1 MDVFKSLP
9 SIDEVSIPVLSETEW
24 NGNSVLRWLIAV
36 SALLG
41 VALLARLI
49 KGIVSS
55 RLRRLTDHTSNQ
67 ADDAGVKVL
76 DATAWYAYLAL
87 GLAVARQLVELSRG
101 INKIVSAA
109 TFILLGIQVA
119 IWCEAILTVALQRW
133 AARNEDARTS
143 TAAAATRFLGRLVI
157 WSVLTLVVLA
167 NLGVEIT
174 TVVAGLGVG
183 GVAAALA
190 VQSILSDLFAGLS
203 MYFDRPFDIGD
214 FIIVGD
220 VMGSVRQIGLRTTRL
235 DSLGG
240 EKIVYPNGELTKN
253 FIRNYAWMQERRI
266 TFTFGIEY
274 NVSPE
279 VLDRARDIA
288 REAVEHQ
295 SEVRFDRA
303 HFKSFGGYSLEYEVV
318 YYVLSG
324 DYNLYMDKQHAINT
338 EIYRRFAEENIP
350 FALSTRTL
358 TFKDEPLKNE
368 PVKQEPVKNEPVK
381 NEPSRA

>member
-1 MDVFKSLP
+1 MDIFKSLP
-9 SIDEVSIPVLSETEW
+9 SLDEITIPLLSDTEW
-24 NGNSVLRWLIAV
+24 AGNSVLRWLIA
-36 SALLG
+36 AGTLLG

-49 KGIVSS
+49 KALVAG
-55 RLRRLTDHTSNQ
+55 RLHKLAEHTANK

-76 DATAWYAYLAL
+76 DGTAWYAYLAL
-87 GLAVARQLVELSRG
+87 GLAVARQLVELSPG
-101 INKIVSAA
+101 VNKILSAT
-109 TFILLGIQVA
+109 TFILLAIQVA
-119 IWCEAILTVALQRW
+119 IWCESILTVALARW
-133 AARNEDARTS
+133 ATRNEDARTS
-143 TAAAATRFLGRLVI
+143 TAAAATRFLGRLLI
-157 WSVLTLVVLA
+157 WSALTLVVLS

-274 NVSPE
+274 NVSPD

-338 EIYRRFAEENIP
+338 EIYRKFAEEKIP

-358 TFKDEPLKNE
+358 TFRDE
-368 PVKQEPVKNEPVK
+368 QA
-381 NEPSRA
+381 RA

>member
-1 MDVFKSLP
+1 MDVLKSLP
-9 SIDEVSIPVLSETEW
+9 DLDDITIPVLTDTEW
-24 NGNSVLRWLIAV
+24 QGNSLLRWLIALGV
-36 SALLG
+36 LLG
-41 VALLARLI
+41 VAVLARLV
-49 KGIVSS
+49 KGVVAS
-55 RLRRLTDHTSNQ
+55 RLRKLADRTSTK
-67 ADDAGVKVL
+67 ADDAGLGVL
-76 DATAWYAYLAL
+76 DATAWYSYLAL
-87 GLAVARQLVELSRG
+87 GLAVARQLLELSPG
-101 INKIVSAA
+101 VNKIVSAT

-119 IWCEAILTVALQRW
+119 KWCESILNIALQRW
-133 AARNEDARTS
+133 AARNEDARTG

-157 WSVLTLVVLA
+157 WTVLTLVVLA

-190 VQSILSDLFAGLS
+190 VQSILGDLFAGLS

-214 FIIVGD
+214 FIIVGE
-220 VMGSVRQIGLRTTRL
+220 VMGNVRRIGLRTTRI

-253 FIRNYAWMQERRI
+253 FIRNYARMQERRI
-266 TFTFGIEY
+266 TFSFRIEY
-274 NVSPE
+274 DVKPE

-288 REAVEHQ
+288 REAVQNQ

-303 HFKSFGGYSLEYEVV
+303 HLKGFGESSLDYEVV

-338 EIYRRFAEENIP
+338 EIYRRFAEEKIH
-350 FALSTRTL
+350 FALPTRTL
-358 TFKDEPLKNE
+358 FVRPDEDGHEAL
-368 PVKQEPVKNEPVK
+368 
-381 NEPSRA
+381 SRER